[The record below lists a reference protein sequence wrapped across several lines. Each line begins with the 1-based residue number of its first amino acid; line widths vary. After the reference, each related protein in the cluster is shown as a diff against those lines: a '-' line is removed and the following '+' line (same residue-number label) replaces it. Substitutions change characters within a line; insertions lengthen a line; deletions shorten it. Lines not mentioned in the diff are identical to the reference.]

1 MFLYVRSYPN
11 GAIYRV
17 ISQVGR
23 SNVGIIPKP
32 DRGLEETVELP
43 EGEEESEVVTLNLIL
58 HVCHCSSAL
67 YIVTSK
73 LVFLLFNFIFGRC
86 RCVCLQRQK

>member
-1 MFLYVRSYPN
+1 M
-11 GAIYRV
+11 
-17 ISQVGR
+17 
-23 SNVGIIPKP
+23 
-32 DRGLEETVELP
+32 ELP
-43 EGEEESEVVTLNLIL
+43 EGEEESEVITLDS

-86 RCVCLQRQK
+86 RCVGLQRQK